1 MEKKDHEINF
11 RCTESEKKRII
22 SYAKEVNL
30 STSEYLIR
38 VALKRK
44 TVSNNKKLLLLIHT
58 LSASDNKLEN
68 NINQI
73 ARKFNNSS
81 NVLESDIVELIGYL
95 RLVASKR
102 ENINQDIR
110 KIIKL
115 LTE

>member
-1 MEKKDHEINF
+1 M
-11 RCTESEKKRII
+11 
-22 SYAKEVNL
+22 
-30 STSEYLIR
+30 
-38 VALKRK
+38 
-44 TVSNNKKLLLLIHT
+44 IHA

-81 NVLESDIVELIGYL
+81 NVQENDIVELIGYL

-102 ENINQDIR
+102 ENINQAIR

>member
-11 RCTESEKKRII
+11 RCTESEKKRIV
-22 SYAKEVNL
+22 SYAKEANL

-44 TVSNNKKLLLLIHT
+44 TISNNRKLLLLIHT

-73 ARKFNNSS
+73 TRKLNSSS
-81 NVLESDIVELIGYL
+81 NVSENGIMELIGYL

-102 ENINQDIR
+102 ENINQNIR

-115 LTE
+115 LAY

>member
-38 VALKRK
+38 IALKRK
-44 TVSNNKKLLLLIHT
+44 ISNNRKLLLLIHA

-73 ARKFNNSS
+73 ARKLNSSS
-81 NVLESDIVELIGYL
+81 NVPENDIMEFIEYL

-102 ENINQDIR
+102 ENINQALR

-115 LTE
+115 LAY